1 MWAKTHII
9 AKNKRNGYRSYII
22 SSRKSDDKE
31 KNLIRKERAKKKI
44 WKEDAREI
52 NKRNNVHCNHNFHN
66 YIYKHRGYI
75 RFYSFIY
82 LLYKF
87 ALFTCEHDDVDIDV

>member
-9 AKNKRNGYRSYII
+9 AINKRNGYRSYTLFQ
-22 SSRKSDDKE
+22 SDDKE

-52 NKRNNVHCNHNFHN
+52 NKRNNVHCNHNFRN
-66 YIYKHRGYI
+66 YKISI
-75 RFYSFIY
+75 AVI
-82 LLYKF
+82 
-87 ALFTCEHDDVDIDV
+87 